1 MSEIKCVDKF
11 GITPGYYREP
21 GDNIIRHGTSFSD
34 IKHHYSVEEMN
45 LIDTAPEVIKALIET
60 MIHWEKNRYFPNGI
74 YHENIRVIEK
84 AYYPLKWEEIK
95 VLTEQ

>member
-21 GDNIIRHGTSFSD
+21 GDNLIRHGTSFTD

-45 LIDTAPEVIKALIET
+45 LIDAAPEVIKALIELVDN
-60 MIHWEKNRYFPNGI
+60 MYELSSRKKYELI
-74 YHENIRVIEK
+74 IEK
-84 AYYPLKWEEIK
+84 AYYPLK
-95 VLTEQ
+95 